1 MEHMAAPELLPAHRL
16 SYTYWAQTQLTK
28 LANLKRSVGHHAL
41 RNIKIPWGPDFW
53 NLIQNKLL
61 EIT

>member
-1 MEHMAAPELLPAHRL
+1 MKQVAALELLPAHPL
-16 SYTYWAQTQLTK
+16 LPTYRAQAELTQLA
-28 LANLKRSVGHHAL
+28 LLICSVGHHAL

-53 NLIQNKLL
+53 DLIQNKLL